1 MKAKKDMLWVEV
13 DKTSVTVRSGAG
25 MPSPDNGGYWMLMSG
40 DRSVSRAE
48 FARWSGVTFPKGEG
62 IYGLTVKLAVVE
74 RMRKVVETEFVAAKH
89 TTTKLVRVP

>member
-1 MKAKKDMLWVEV
+1 MKPNKNVLWVEV
-13 DKTSVTVRSGAG
+13 DKDSVTLRTGG
-25 MPSPDNGGYWMLMSG
+25 EMPEPNTGLWFSLYG
-40 DRSVSRAE
+40 DRSLPRKE
-48 FARWSGVTFPKGEG
+48 FQRWSGVTFPKGEG